1 MVRARDDV
9 VAHIARWVVIIVV
22 SDVFLVI
29 VVVVVVVVE
38 IEMLEGAFEAWL

>member
-9 VAHIARWVVIIVV
+9 VAHIARWVVIIVA
-22 SDVFLVI
+22 SDVFLM
-29 VVVVVVVVE
+29 VVVVVVVE

>member
-9 VAHIARWVVIIVV
+9 VAHIARWVVIIAI
-22 SDVFLVI
+22 SDVL
-29 VVVVVVVVE
+29 VVVIVVVVE

>member
-9 VAHIARWVVIIVV
+9 VAHIARWVVIIVA
-22 SDVFLVI
+22 SDVFLT
-29 VVVVVVVVE
+29 VVVVVVVE

>member
-1 MVRARDDV
+1 VVRARDDV
-9 VAHIARWVVIIVV
+9 VAHIARWVVIIVA
-22 SDVFLVI
+22 SDVFLT

>member
-9 VAHIARWVVIIVV
+9 VAHIARWVVIIAI
-22 SDVFLVI
+22 SDVF
-29 VVVVVVVVE
+29 VVVIVVVVE